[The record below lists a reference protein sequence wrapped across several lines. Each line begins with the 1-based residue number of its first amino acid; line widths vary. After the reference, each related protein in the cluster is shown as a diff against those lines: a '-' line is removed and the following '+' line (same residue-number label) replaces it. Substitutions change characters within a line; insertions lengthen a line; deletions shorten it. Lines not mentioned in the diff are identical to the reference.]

1 MVIIL
6 ILFFF
11 NPDTRNL
18 QTRINGASVELKK
31 LLKASEL
38 VLDSEEGAIKTFYA
52 KLIAVLIEKQMMLI
66 EQSKQ

>member
-1 MVIIL
+1 VVIIL